1 MKTLGKVI
9 KSPITW
15 IIGSI
20 AIIVGMVM
28 IAFKSDDK

>member
-1 MKTLGKVI
+1 MKTLGKLI